1 MTLIERLAGVQPFE
15 DYEFHA
21 RRRFCQPSEKTLAFA
36 KKVFDRLKKEF
47 DAGLEAWCER
57 NSGTNGKV
65 RLFWEV

>member
-21 RRRFCQPSEKTLAFA
+21 KRRFCQPSKETLTFA

-47 DAGLEAWCER
+47 DTEFEAWCER
-57 NSGTNGKV
+57 NSGVSGPVKW
-65 RLFWEV
+65 F

>member
-21 RRRFCQPSEKTLAFA
+21 KRRFCQPSERTLVFA
-36 KKVFDRLKKEF
+36 KKVFDRLSAEF
-47 DAGLEAWCER
+47 DAGFEAWCER

-65 RLFWEV
+65 KWF

>member
-36 KKVFDRLKKEF
+36 KKLFDRLSAEF
-47 DAGLEAWCER
+47 DAEFEAWCER
-57 NSGTNGKV
+57 NSGNSV
-65 RLFWEV
+65 F

>member
-36 KKVFDRLKKEF
+36 RKVFDRLSAEF

-57 NSGTNGKV
+57 NSGMFGKV
-65 RLFWEV
+65 RWF

>member
-36 KKVFDRLKKEF
+36 KKVFDRLSVEF

-57 NSGTNGKV
+57 NSGISGKV
-65 RLFWEV
+65 RWF

>member
-21 RRRFCQPSEKTLAFA
+21 RRRFCQPSEKTLAFER
-36 KKVFDRLKKEF
+36 KVFDRLSAEF
-47 DAGLEAWCER
+47 DAGFEAWCER
-57 NSGTNGKV
+57 HSGANGKV